1 MRFWLHAMAWA
12 ASATLMAAQQPTLQ
26 FDSPRDW
33 IKRETSSPMR
43 VAQFDLPR
51 VDQDTEDAELIVYY
65 FGGDGGSVELN
76 LERWTN
82 QMLQPDDRPSADAAT
97 TTSFEVSNMLVTVLD
112 VPGIYAAE
120 VHPGS
125 KMRYYKRGFRL
136 KAAVVESPAGP
147 FFFKL
152 IGPDLTVTRWEPTF
166 TALLESVRFE

>member
-1 MRFWLHAMAWA
+1 M
-12 ASATLMAAQQPTLQ
+12 
-26 FDSPRDW
+26 
-33 IKRETSSPMR
+33 
-43 VAQFDLPR
+43 
-51 VDQDTEDAELIVYY
+51 DQDAEDAELVVYY

-97 TTSFEVSNMLVTVLD
+97 TTSFEVSNMQVTVLD

-136 KAAVVESPAGP
+136 KATVVERPGGP
-147 FFFKL
+147 
-152 IGPDLTVTRWEPTF
+152 V
-166 TALLESVRFE
+166 LLQVDRSRPHRDPLGANVRGTP